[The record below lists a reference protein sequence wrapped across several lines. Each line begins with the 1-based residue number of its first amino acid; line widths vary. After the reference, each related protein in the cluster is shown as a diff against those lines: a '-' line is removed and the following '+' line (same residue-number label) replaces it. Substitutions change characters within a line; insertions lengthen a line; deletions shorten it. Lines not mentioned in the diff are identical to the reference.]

1 MTVYQCVFFT
11 LSNMNLFSELFGMF
25 SNISCLIVM
34 PLVSS
39 SVVLPQI
46 IRIGNVSH
54 LTRLRVL
61 NLAGNEITRV
71 DNLHGLDAL
80 TELNLQRNCISS
92 VVSGSI
98 LMSE

>member
-1 MTVYQCVFFT
+1 
-11 LSNMNLFSELFGMF
+11 MNLFSELFGMF

-34 PLVSS
+34 PLVSSS

-80 TELNLQRNCISS
+80 TELNVQRNCISS
-92 VVSGSI
+92 VVSGPI